1 MRKKLQKDSM
11 ICPCCGEVRQI
22 ASMECT
28 ACGARQIGEPMVQPD
43 VLLPKLG
50 ISFAAMACAA
60 LVVLTFLFV
69 WILSN
74 DMKVGRVLLIWA
86 IGDATKFTA
95 ELLQNDPKLPYYRIF
110 SYDAYRMAAMLSYGL
125 IPLSAI
131 GIWLS
136 RRAAKRANAAPAQY
150 GGLSLARVSSVLSV
164 ALFVV
169 FATVLTSAIPS
180 MLERGRAKKAAATR
194 AKMYALHYE
203 ALHKY
208 HREYGSYPQELTDL
222 TRVNAESVPH
232 NDYWDNDFSY
242 QPVGVIASRGS
253 AISFG
258 DYKLISAGP
267 DEKFGTADDITMV
280 DGIVVDTPQNGE
292 TATSTVVT
300 DPVPVKSRRR

>member
-1 MRKKLQKDSM
+1 M
-11 ICPCCGEVRQI
+11 ICPCCGEVRPI
-22 ASMECT
+22 AATECLS
-28 ACGARQIGEPMVQPD
+28 CGARQIGEPMAKPD

-50 ISFAAMACAA
+50 ISFAALACAS
-60 LVVLTFLFV
+60 LVVLTFLFI

-110 SYDAYRMAAMLSYGL
+110 SYDGYRLAAMLSYGL

-136 RRAAKRANAAPAQY
+136 RRAAQRASASPAQY
-150 GGLSLARVSSVLSV
+150 GGLSVARFSSVLSV
-164 ALFVV
+164 ALFVI
-169 FATVLTSAIPS
+169 FATILTTSIPS

-203 ALHKY
+203 ALHRY

-222 TRVNAESVPH
+222 TRVNAEAVPH

-253 AISFG
+253 AISFS
-258 DYKLISAGP
+258 DYKLVSAGP

-280 DGIVVDTPQNGE
+280 DGIVVDTPPNGD
-292 TATSTVVT
+292 ATTPTTVS